1 MLISISKRLCFM
13 YNMSMNDRQI
23 AQLEVVKAKVWQLLG
38 GDTSGH
44 ADDHVE
50 RVALLAERF
59 ANECS
64 E

>member
-1 MLISISKRLCFM
+1 
-13 YNMSMNDRQI
+13 MSMNDRQI
-23 AQLEVVKAKVWQLLG
+23 SQLEIVKTKVRQLLG

-50 RVALLAERF
+50 RVASLAERF

-64 E
+64 KSVKPTRSAIDGLAA